1 VSDSE
6 DRRDAPRAP
15 IELKVEYER
24 LNAFFADYTKNICR
38 GGTFVRT
45 NRPLDIGT
53 EFIFKLGVPTLEE
66 PLVLTGAVQWV
77 LWEGEATGEQEPGM
91 GIRFVFQDDSERERV
106 EATVQGLM
114 EREFGELVTGKLLA
128 RRSAS

>member
-1 VSDSE
+1 MSDLE

>member
-1 VSDSE
+1 VSDLE

>member
-1 VSDSE
+1 VSDIE
-6 DRRDAPRAP
+6 DRRDVPRAP

-53 EFIFKLGVPTLEE
+53 EFIFKLGVPTLAE

-114 EREFGELVTGKLLA
+114 EREFGELVTQKLLA

>member
-1 VSDSE
+1 VSDLE

-24 LNAFFADYTKNICR
+24 VNAFFADYTKNICR

>member
-1 VSDSE
+1 VSDIE
-6 DRRDAPRAP
+6 DRREVPRAP

-53 EFIFKLGVPTLEE
+53 EFVFKLGVPTLAE

-77 LWEGEATGEQEPGM
+77 LWEGDATNDQEPGM
-91 GIRFVFQDDSERERV
+91 GIRFVFQDDSERLRV
-106 EATVQGLM
+106 EETVQGLM
-114 EREFGELVTGKLLA
+114 EREFGQALTEKLLA
-128 RRSAS
+128 RRSVS